1 MITITDLADI
11 VMLYTEYDGQGAGR
25 IYTPQAL
32 VFLIHVMQ
40 PDCPVSKLNEVS
52 KLCVTSCLS
61 LMHN

>member
-1 MITITDLADI
+1 
-11 VMLYTEYDGQGAGR
+11 MLYTEYDGQGAGR